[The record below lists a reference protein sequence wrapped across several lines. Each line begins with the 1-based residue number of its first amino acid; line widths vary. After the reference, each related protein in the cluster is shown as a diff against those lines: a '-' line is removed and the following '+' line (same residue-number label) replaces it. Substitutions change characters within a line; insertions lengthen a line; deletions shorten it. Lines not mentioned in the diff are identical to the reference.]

1 MIADNLLSAPILFF
15 ILGVIAALIRSD
27 LAIPGQISKA
37 LSLYLLIAIGVHGG
51 VELSAAGI
59 DGRLI
64 ATLGVAIASSAIVPL
79 WAYPILKKS
88 LGGANAAAVAAC
100 YGSVSAVTFVTACA
114 YLNSINVEFS
124 GAMVAA
130 MALMESPAIV
140 VGVALARTSDQSG
153 KGINWKPMAHESLTG
168 GPVVLLLGG
177 LIVGVLIGKEGWA
190 ELKPFAKDLFKGILC
205 LFLLD
210 MGMVAAR
217 RIGALRGRGWMLW
230 VFSFVAP
237 VLHGFIGIAIA
248 AALGLGEGDALLLA
262 ILIGSA
268 SYIAVPAAMR
278 LSVPKADPGLY
289 VPMALG
295 LTFPFNVIVGI
306 PLHHTVITMWW

>member
-1 MIADNLLSAPILFF
+1 MDNLLSAPILFF
-15 ILGVIAALIRSD
+15 LLGAIAALIRSD

-64 ATLGVAIASSAIVPL
+64 ATLGVAMASSAIVPM
-79 WAYPILKKS
+79 WAYPLLKKS

-114 YLNSINVEFS
+114 YLTSINIEFS

-140 VGVALARTSDQSG
+140 VGVALARTGDRSG
-153 KGINWKPMAHESLTG
+153 EGINWKAMAHESLTG

-177 LIVGVLIGKEGWA
+177 LLIGVIIGKEGWE
-190 ELKPFAKDLFKGILC
+190 ELKPFAKYPFKGILC

-210 MGMVAAR
+210 MGMVAAQ
-217 RIGALRGRGWMLW
+217 RIGALRGRGWVLW

-237 VLHGFIGIAIA
+237 VVHGFVGIAVA
-248 AALGLGEGDALLLA
+248 YLLGLQPGDALLLA
-262 ILIGSA
+262 ILFGSA

-295 LTFPFNVIVGI
+295 LTFPFNVIIGI
-306 PLHHTVITMWW
+306 PLHYAVISAFW